1 MNFILDPSTFSL
13 SDIFIADKK
22 RNILIS
28 GHFTKVLYSNKFIV
42 LNSIYYLVALNASL
56 INQNNERFMV
66 YDVNIMQNKNV
77 INELSEI
84 ENKLLEYYKHF
95 YNLSVNIST
104 SIEKRLLG
112 GKLKIYCD
120 DSTVITPDTNIA
132 IKISGIWETAYE
144 IGLAIKFFPVTS
156 VHI

>member
-1 MNFILDPSTFSL
+1 M
-13 SDIFIADKK
+13 
-22 RNILIS
+22 
-28 GHFTKVLYSNKFIV
+28 
-42 LNSIYYLVALNASL
+42 ALNASL